1 MHSCLGLSCP
11 YIETYN
17 GDGSVTEELDNAGE
31 MFLTREV
38 NVIMGES
45 GLVVELS
52 KILDWYKTDFG
63 EDEREMV
70 EWIKDRINGKL
81 IISKLNALPA
91 CTNECTLSLALFS
104 LSK

>member
-1 MHSCLGLSCP
+1 MHFCLGLSCP

-17 GDGSVTEELDNAGE
+17 GDENVTEELDNAGE

-52 KILDWYKTDFG
+52 KILDWYQPDFG

-70 EWIKDRINGKL
+70 EWIKDRVSGKL
-81 IISKLNALPA
+81 IIYKLNAMTVL
-91 CTNECTLSLALFS
+91 CTNENTQ
-104 LSK
+104 K

>member
-17 GDGSVTEELDNAGE
+17 GDENVTEELDNAGE

-38 NVIMGES
+38 NVIMEES

-70 EWIKDRINGKL
+70 EWIKDRVNGKL
-81 IISKLNALPA
+81 IIYKKPI
-91 CTNECTLSLALFS
+91 T
-104 LSK
+104 